1 MKTKSILI
9 FLLFSIIF
17 SSCGKHFNIE
27 KRHYRKGFYFAQ
39 NHKAVTLQTS
49 AANKAPKL
57 KESHPDANNQKMH
70 GLEPVQPNQNLVS
83 QNVKPD
89 SPKVDS
95 QSTKALAAQLQHKAL
110 VISNQ
115 LALTKKFDTQLNN
128 IFKHQ
133 KQATKKGVGA
143 ILLDFLLIFIGLAAS
158 VILFILSAIF
168 STGRIFSGGAG
179 GSVSKDQL
187 LATIFFIS
195 GLVCIVVPIVMLIRD
210 LK

>member
-1 MKTKSILI
+1 MNTKSGIF
-9 FLLFSIIF
+9 FLLVALFL
-17 SSCGKHFNIE
+17 SSCGKQVSIQ

-39 NHKAVTLQTS
+39 NHKAVTLHAS
-49 AANKAPKL
+49 VANKSTKV

-70 GLEPVQPNQNLVS
+70 GLESVQPNQNFVS

-89 SPKVDS
+89 SLKVDS
-95 QSTKALAAQLQHKAL
+95 QSTKTLAAQLQHKAL

-115 LALTKKFDTQLNN
+115 LALPKKFDTQLNN

-133 KQATKKGVGA
+133 KLVTKKGVGA

-168 STGRIFSGGAG
+168 STGRIFSGGSG